1 MKLIAVLVALAVVRA
16 EESTNDVVTI
26 DSQNFASTVGS
37 GGPWLIE
44 FYAPWC
50 DASRARTDKLPWSS
64 GSLSVSVYES
74 PSLLLSRALSLS
86 LSLSLHVYES
96 LSPSPSPVLLRVCMC
111 VCV

>member
-16 EESTNDVVTI
+16 EESTGDVVTI

-50 DASRARTDKLPWSS
+50 VVLF
-64 GSLSVSVYES
+64 
-74 PSLLLSRALSLS
+74 ALD
-86 LSLSLHVYES
+86 
-96 LSPSPSPVLLRVCMC
+96 
-111 VCV
+111 